1 MLLPIPDHVTLT
13 LTTQGESMIAN
24 GLQVDKIAIG
34 TSTDEPSSTDTSLQ
48 KEVADFP
55 TYTSIENGKTKIHTA
70 IEYGSL
76 LGIHEI
82 GLYVGGSLVATI
94 NKETNRVNNQAL
106 ILVKYKRVYLLT
118 IEVDNAK
125 KTVVINADERDDL
138 TYAIA
143 MTLQKVQ
150 SDGGLVRPS
159 RIGQVL
165 TSKVVDNKLVAV
177 WDDLANIPQNSLPF
191 GELPDNGDTGTDTT
205 GLFTGLTNATYTTID
220 KYDQNGYL
228 APTDNSKPYGGDLSL
243 NEEDGFVFKFNSQND
258 SVTFK
263 TSTGV
268 DIVFKNNFDGTITVT
283 DGSQEL
289 VVLDYKEDGNFNLT
303 NGGDFYDVSIGYG
316 DSNGWMDIKPSQTG
330 LAGGRNLTSMMVNG
344 SAATIFYVQSAL

>member
-82 GLYVGGSLVATI
+82 GLYIGGFLVATI

-118 IEVDNAK
+118 IEIDNAK

-177 WDDLANIPQNSLPF
+177 WDDLANVPQTSSEFIPQADGSI
-191 GELPDNGDTGTDTT
+191 ESTDTT
-205 GLFTGLTNATYTTID
+205 GLFTGLTNATYTAID
-220 KYDQNGYL
+220 KYDPNNHLQPKD
-228 APTDNSKPYGGDLSL
+228 ASKPYGGDLSL
-243 NEEDGFVFKFNSQND
+243 GENGFVFKFNSQND

-268 DIVFKNNFDGTITVT
+268 DIVFKNNFDGTATVT

-289 VVLDYKEDGNFNLT
+289 ITLNYTEDGQFRLG
-303 NGGDFYDVSIGYG
+303 NGNDFLDVSIGYS
-316 DSNGWMDIKPSQTG
+316 DFNGWTDIKLPGTE
-330 LAGGRNLTSMMVNG
+330 LAGCRNLTSMTIDG
-344 SAATIFYVQSAL
+344 SAPTTFFVQLPL

>member
-82 GLYVGGSLVATI
+82 GLYIDGVLVATI
-94 NKETNRVNNQAL
+94 NKETNRVNNKAL
-106 ILVKYKRVYLLT
+106 ILIKYKRVYLLT

-165 TSKVVDNKLVAV
+165 TSKVVDGKLMAV

-205 GLFTGLTNATYTTID
+205 GLFTGLTNATYTDIN
-220 KYDQNGYL
+220 KYDQNSHL
-228 APTDNSKPYGGDLSL
+228 QPKDTSKPYGGDLSL
-243 NEEDGFVFKFNSQND
+243 GENGFIFKFNSQND

-268 DIVFKNNFDGTITVT
+268 DIVFRNNFDGTVTVT
-283 DGSQEL
+283 DGSQEPL
-289 VVLDYKEDGNFNLT
+289 VLYYKEDGQFRLG
-303 NGGDFYDVSIGYG
+303 NGGDVFDVSIGYS

-330 LAGGRNLTSMMVNG
+330 LAGGRKFTSMIVNG
-344 SAATIFYVQSAL
+344 SAATIFYPQSSL

>member
-13 LTTQGESMIAN
+13 LTTQGESMITN

-150 SDGGLVRPS
+150 SDGGDR
-159 RIGQVL
+159 
-165 TSKVVDNKLVAV
+165 K
-177 WDDLANIPQNSLPF
+177 
-191 GELPDNGDTGTDTT
+191 
-205 GLFTGLTNATYTTID
+205 
-220 KYDQNGYL
+220 
-228 APTDNSKPYGGDLSL
+228 
-243 NEEDGFVFKFNSQND
+243 
-258 SVTFK
+258 
-263 TSTGV
+263 ST
-268 DIVFKNNFDGTITVT
+268 
-283 DGSQEL
+283 L
-289 VVLDYKEDGNFNLT
+289 
-303 NGGDFYDVSIGYG
+303 
-316 DSNGWMDIKPSQTG
+316 
-330 LAGGRNLTSMMVNG
+330 
-344 SAATIFYVQSAL
+344 

>member
-118 IEVDNAK
+118 IEIDNTTKA
-125 KTVVINADERDDL
+125 VSIFADERDDL

-165 TSKVVDNKLVAV
+165 TSKVVDGKLMAV
-177 WDDLANIPQNSLPF
+177 WDDLANVPQTSSEF
-191 GELPDNGDTGTDTT
+191 GAPPDNGDTGTDTT
-205 GLFTGLTNATYTTID
+205 GLFTGLTNATYTAVN
-220 KYDQNGYL
+220 KYDQNNHL
-228 APTDNSKPYGGDLSL
+228 QPKDASKPYGGDLSL
-243 NEEDGFVFKFNSQND
+243 GEDGFVFKFNSQND

-268 DIVFKNNFDGTITVT
+268 DIIFRNNFDNTVT
-283 DGSQEL
+283 VIDGSQEL
-289 VVLDYKEDGNFNLT
+289 MTLNFDMDGLFTVN
-303 NGGDFYDVSIGYG
+303 NGYGQSDVSINYM
-316 DSNGWMDIKPSQTG
+316 DSNGWPQIKPWAELT
-330 LAGGRNLTSMMVNG
+330 GGRNLTSMTIDG
-344 SAATIFYVQSAL
+344 SAPTTFLAFNAS

>member
-82 GLYVGGSLVATI
+82 GLYIGGVLVATI
-94 NKETNRVNNQAL
+94 NKETNRVNNKAL

-165 TSKVVDNKLVAV
+165 TSKVVDGKLMAV
-177 WDDLANIPQNSLPF
+177 WDDLANVPQTSSEF
-191 GELPDNGDTGTDTT
+191 GAPPDNGDTGTDTT
-205 GLFTGLTNATYTTID
+205 GLFTGLTNATYTAID
-220 KYDQNGYL
+220 KYVPNNHLTPKD
-228 APTDNSKPYGGDLSL
+228 TSKPYGGDLSL
-243 NEEDGFVFKFNSQND
+243 GENGFVFKFNSQND

-289 VVLDYKEDGNFNLT
+289 ITLNHTEDGVFHIN
-303 NGGDFYDVSIGYG
+303 NGRDIFDVSIGYG
-316 DSNGWMDIKPSQTG
+316 HSDGFTPIKHWEVP
-330 LAGGRNLTSMMVNG
+330 LAGGREFTSIVVNG
-344 SAATIFYVQSAL
+344 SGSIIFYAAQPL

>member
-82 GLYVGGSLVATI
+82 GLCVGGVLVATI

-106 ILVKYKRVYLLT
+106 ILVKYKRVYMLT
-118 IEVDNAK
+118 IEIDNTTKA
-125 KTVVINADERDDL
+125 VSIFADERDDL

-150 SDGGLVRPS
+150 SGGGLVQPS
-159 RIGQVL
+159 RVGQVL
-165 TSKVVDNKLVAV
+165 TSKVVDGKLMAV
-177 WDDLANIPQNSLPF
+177 WDDLANVPQTSSEF
-191 GELPDNGDTGTDTT
+191 GAPPDNGDTGTDTT
-205 GLFTGLTNATYTTID
+205 GLFTGLTNATYTAID
-220 KYDQNGYL
+220 KYDPNNHLQPKD
-228 APTDNSKPYGGDLSL
+228 ASKPYGGDLSL
-243 NEEDGFVFKFNSQND
+243 GENGFVFKFNSQND

-268 DIVFKNNFDGTITVT
+268 DIIFRNNFDNTVT
-283 DGSQEL
+283 VIDGSQEL
-289 VVLDYKEDGNFNLT
+289 MTLNFDMDGLFNVN
-303 NGGDFYDVSIGYG
+303 NGGSQSDVSINYM
-316 DSNGWMDIKPSQTG
+316 DSNGWQQIKPSAELT
-330 LAGGRNLTSMMVNG
+330 GGRNFISVMING
-344 SAATIFYVQSAL
+344 SATTTFLAPPPSEL

>member
-118 IEVDNAK
+118 IEIDNAK

-159 RIGQVL
+159 RVGQVL
-165 TSKVVDNKLVAV
+165 TSKVVDGKLMAV
-177 WDDLANIPQNSLPF
+177 WDDLANVPQTSSEF
-191 GELPDNGDTGTDTT
+191 GAPTDNGDTGTNTT
-205 GLFTGLTNATYTTID
+205 GLFTGLTNATYTAID
-220 KYDQNGYL
+220 KYDPNNHLQ
-228 APTDNSKPYGGDLSL
+228 PKDTSKPYGGDLSL
-243 NEEDGFVFKFNSQND
+243 GENSFLFKFNSQND

-268 DIVFKNNFDGTITVT
+268 DIVFKNNFDGTVTVI
-283 DGSQEL
+283 DGLQEL
-289 VVLDYKEDGNFNLT
+289 VTLNYKEDGFIHLNH
-303 NGGDFYDVSIGYG
+303 GGNIFDVSIAYS
-316 DSNGWMDIKPSQTG
+316 DSDGFTQIKPSG
-330 LAGGRNLTSMMVNG
+330 VELAGGRNLISMTIDG
-344 SAATIFYVQSAL
+344 SAPTTFYVQSPF

>member
-24 GLQVDKIAIG
+24 GLQVDEIAIG

-82 GLYVGGSLVATI
+82 GLYIGGFLVATI

-118 IEVDNAK
+118 IEIDNAK

-177 WDDLANIPQNSLPF
+177 WDDLANVPQTSSEFIPQADGSI
-191 GELPDNGDTGTDTT
+191 ESTDTT
-205 GLFTGLTNATYTTID
+205 GLFTGLTNATYTAID
-220 KYDQNGYL
+220 KYDLNNHLQPKD
-228 APTDNSKPYGGDLSL
+228 ASKPYGGDLSL
-243 NEEDGFVFKFNSQND
+243 GENGFVFKFNSQND

-268 DIVFKNNFDGTITVT
+268 DSVFKNNFDGTITVT
-283 DGSQEL
+283 DGSQEPVTL
-289 VVLDYKEDGNFNLT
+289 NFNEDGAFFLSSDID
-303 NGGDFYDVSIGYG
+303 GFDVIVSYGDF
-316 DSNGWMDIKPSQTG
+316 NGLTEIKPRGTE
-330 LAGGRNLTSMMVNG
+330 LAGGRKFTSMTING
-344 SAATIFYVQSAL
+344 NAPTVFHAQTNE